1 MDIPPPHVLP
11 AREAEFRGTIGDTY
25 SKSVPDWPKGA
36 RPPKDA
42 PNIVVILMDDLGFG
56 HLSCYGGPINAP
68 NISSLSENGLRY
80 NNFHTVGLCAPTR
93 ASLLTGRNHHA
104 VGFGLIPELAT
115 G

>member
-1 MDIPPPHVLP
+1 MDIPPSHVLP

-36 RPPKDA
+36 RPPKD
-42 PNIVVILMDDLGFG
+42 
-56 HLSCYGGPINAP
+56 AP